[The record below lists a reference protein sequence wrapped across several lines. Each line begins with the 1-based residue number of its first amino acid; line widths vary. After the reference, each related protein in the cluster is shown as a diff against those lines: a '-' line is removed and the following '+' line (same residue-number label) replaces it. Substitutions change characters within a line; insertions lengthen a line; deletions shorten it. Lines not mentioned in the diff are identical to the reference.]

1 LARIPVMLLCHT
13 LGIGGSERQ
22 LTETAKALDPERFEV
37 HVGAFHTEGLR
48 AAELERAKIPVVEIP
63 LRSFGNSSAVK
74 GALALRR
81 YVKRHGIRLAH
92 AFDVPGSIFLSF
104 TFPMRPRPVILTSQR
119 AHRHL
124 APGLH
129 RRLARAA
136 DRLTDG
142 IVVNCEFVR
151 RHLIEDEH
159 VPAGR
164 IDLCYNGIDT
174 ERFSP
179 GPPPQIPE
187 PLRGGAP
194 IVGAVCA
201 LRAEKDLPTLLRGFA
216 ILLRARP
223 QARLL
228 ILGSGP
234 EEPALGHLAD
244 ELGISSAVLFSP
256 STPDVIPWLH
266 MLDIFVLPSIS
277 EALSNALIEA
287 MACNVCAVASRV
299 GGNPEL
305 IGADERGW
313 LFEAGN
319 ADQLGALLVHLA
331 DDSALRQTKAAT
343 ARSWIVSNM
352 GIGAAAKK
360 MAQIYE
366 KHLRR

>member
-1 LARIPVMLLCHT
+1 MLLCHT

-22 LTETAKALDPERFEV
+22 LTETAKALDPARFEV

-48 AAELERAKIPVVEIP
+48 AAELNGAEIPVVEIP
-63 LRSFGNSSAVK
+63 VRSFGDSSVVK
-74 GALALRR
+74 GGLALRR
-81 YVKRHGIRLAH
+81 YVKQHGIRLAH
-92 AFDVPGSIFLSF
+92 AFDIPASIFLSF
-104 TFPMRPRPVILTSQR
+104 TFPFRPRPVVLTSQR

-129 RRLARAA
+129 RRLVRAA
-136 DRLTDG
+136 DYLTDG
-142 IVVNCEFVR
+142 IVVNCEFIR

-159 VPAGR
+159 VPAAL

-179 GPPPQIPE
+179 GAPAEIPA

-194 IVGAVCA
+194 AVGAVCA
-201 LRAEKDLPTLLRGFA
+201 LRAEKDLPTLLRAFG
-216 ILLRARP
+216 ILLRKRP

-234 EEPALGHLAD
+234 EEAALRHLAN
-244 ELGISSAVLFSP
+244 ELAIASAALFSP
-256 STPDVIPWLH
+256 STPDVVPWLR
-266 MLDIFVLPSIS
+266 MLDIFVLPSVS

-287 MACNVCAVASRV
+287 MACGVCAVASRV

-313 LFEAGN
+313 LFEAGD
-319 ADQLGALLVHLA
+319 ADQLGALLVRLA
-331 DDSALRQTKAAT
+331 EDGASRHAKAAT
-343 ARSWIVSNM
+343 AQSWIASNM
-352 GIGAAAKK
+352 AIGGAAER

-366 KHLRR
+366 KHLRA